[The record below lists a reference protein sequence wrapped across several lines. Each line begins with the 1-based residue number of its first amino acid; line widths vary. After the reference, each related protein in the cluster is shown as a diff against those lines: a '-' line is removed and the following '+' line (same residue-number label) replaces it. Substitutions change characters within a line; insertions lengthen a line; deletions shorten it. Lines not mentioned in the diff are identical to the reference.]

1 VSASMTTTTTSTDK
15 GKNTFSLQ
23 PNSNSGKGTWVHELF
38 EGTLTSE
45 TRCLTC
51 ETVSPDHSKR
61 SFFLIETNARHR
73 SLHAQRRSSTCLSTL
88 SKTHQ

>member
-15 GKNTFSLQ
+15 GKNTLSLQ

-51 ETVSPDHSKR
+51 ETVSPDHSR
-61 SFFLIETNARHR
+61 LYIYIYLNT
-73 SLHAQRRSSTCLSTL
+73 SLGLFTL
-88 SKTHQ
+88 